1 MPNPYAPPGSF
12 GPPGAPG
19 PYGVSREA
27 PGAKSALVWG
37 LVSLLCC
44 GLITGPVAIVEASKA
59 RRAIAM
65 DPSLTGGGMATAGM
79 VLGIVA
85 IVLNVIGIIFRL
97 SMIR

>member
-1 MPNPYAPPGSF
+1 
-12 GPPGAPG
+12 
-19 PYGVSREA
+19 
-27 PGAKSALVWG
+27 
-37 LVSLLCC
+37 
-44 GLITGPVAIVEASKA
+44 VAIVEASKA